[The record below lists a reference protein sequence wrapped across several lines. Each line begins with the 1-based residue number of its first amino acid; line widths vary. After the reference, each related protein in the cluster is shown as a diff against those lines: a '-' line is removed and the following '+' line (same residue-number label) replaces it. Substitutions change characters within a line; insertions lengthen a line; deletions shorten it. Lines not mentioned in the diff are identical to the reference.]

1 MATEELWDGDIKK
14 LPKSYISE
22 VKQML
27 ESQGATGVR
36 FGILGKGI
44 IPNYELVFE
53 NGKTEARLG
62 KSGKLYPNTKK
73 FNDGNIT
80 KVFTLD
86 ELKAAQLSFY

>member
-1 MATEELWDGDIKK
+1 MATEELWDGDINK

-22 VKQML
+22 VKQMF
-27 ESQGATGVR
+27 ESQGAIGVR

-53 NGKTEARLG
+53 NGKTEPRLG
-62 KSGKLYPNTKK
+62 KGGKLFPNTKK

-80 KVFTLD
+80 KLFTLD
-86 ELKAAQLSFY
+86 ELKAAQLTFF